1 MLSRLAKKGSTGSTT
16 GMRRTFITITL
27 YLFMACMGHGASEL
41 KPKSS
46 NATFGRL
53 ADHLMDGY
61 NKGVR
66 PVQNWNQATNVTI
79 HITIFAILGV
89 DEKNQALTTYIWC
102 AQSWIDEFLTWDLMK
117 FENVTKI
124 SIPTQWVWVPDITI
138 VECLSMQKS
147 DEISYVHVY
156 DDGRV
161 VINEPVHIVTACKL
175 NIYYFPFDVQN
186 CSLTFTSWGDPV
198 NDINVHFWKNEHVME
213 ALPFYYDTDGEWDL
227 VKVIHSH
234 REFVVMD
241 DKRFSQARFFIVMKR
256 RTMFYT
262 VNVILPSIFLMILDI
277 VGFYL
282 PPESGERVSFK
293 ITLLLGYSVFLSYA
307 SDQLPATGTPL
318 IGVYFIICMLMMV
331 ISIMESILM
340 VRIVHNQNLH
350 PAVSK
355 WLKKLVFGKMSL
367 LVCLKDWVH
376 RVAPREDSSEQTESI
391 TEKLAFS
398 DKDDIDDDYKQL
410 PMARLLELLLSI
422 QNEVVSIQKHLKKQD
437 NDSIIMEWLQIGY
450 IVDKFLFRV
459 YLVVMLVYAA
469 VLATIWAQWYWQ
481 RTLLH
486 PNFYN

>member
-138 VECLSMQKS
+138 VECLLQSLSRFRLACKHLSMQKS

-318 IGVYFIICMLMMV
+318 I
-331 ISIMESILM
+331 
-340 VRIVHNQNLH
+340 
-350 PAVSK
+350 
-355 WLKKLVFGKMSL
+355 
-367 LVCLKDWVH
+367 
-376 RVAPREDSSEQTESI
+376 
-391 TEKLAFS
+391 EKLAFS